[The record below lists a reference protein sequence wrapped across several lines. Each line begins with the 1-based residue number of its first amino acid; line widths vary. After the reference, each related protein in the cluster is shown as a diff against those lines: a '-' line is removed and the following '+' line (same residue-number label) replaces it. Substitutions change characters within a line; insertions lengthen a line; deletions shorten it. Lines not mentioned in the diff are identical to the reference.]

1 MGFLFGCIRAFVSLI
16 KRPKT
21 NSAAKIDRKTI
32 IYIYIVYYWQK
43 KENLKK
49 MKNIILSIIISVIS
63 QIAISSTINIDEL
76 KARKYLDDYQ
86 SNVLYGYNIVN
97 ETKKY
102 ASRYTGNGMNCTSCH
117 LESGTKKH
125 AIPLN
130 VSGMYPK
137 WRDKNGRRNGIA
149 LRIRECFVYSLDGI
163 MPPNESP
170 EVLAIAAYISHLSD
184 GEKIGEAPD
193 GRGTVV
199 LEDTGFGP
207 NPANGKAIYKNQCS
221 SCHAK
226 DGSGR
231 GEIPPLWGL
240 NSYNKGAGMHN
251 NDKLAGWVWSNMPKG
266 REETLS
272 VQEAKDVS
280 AYINIQIRP
289 SDPRESKIM
298 KIFESILSLFVLF

>member
-1 MGFLFGCIRAFVSLI
+1 MISF
-16 KRPKT
+16 KPPKT
-21 NSAAKIDRKTI
+21 HSSVKIYGKPI
-32 IYIYIVYYWQK
+32 IYIYIVYVSNKY
-43 KENLKK
+43 NPVKK

-63 QIAISSTINIDEL
+63 QIAMSNTISIDEL
-76 KARKYLDDYQ
+76 KSRKYLDDYQ
-86 SNVLYGYNIVN
+86 SNVLYGYNIVKD
-97 ETKKY
+97 TKKY
-102 ASRYTGNGMNCTSCH
+102 APRYTGNDMNCTSCH
-117 LESGTKKH
+117 LASGTKKH

-137 WRDKNGRRNGIA
+137 WRDKNGRNNGIA

-170 EVLAIAAYISHLSD
+170 EVLAVAAYISHLSD

-193 GRGTVV
+193 GRGTVI

-226 DGSGR
+226 DGSGN
-231 GEIPPLWGL
+231 GAIPPLWGL

-251 NDKLAGWVWSNMPKG
+251 NEKLAGWVWSNMPKG
-266 REETLS
+266 REKTLS
-272 VQEAKDVS
+272 VQAAKDVS

-289 SDPRESKIM
+289 SDPRESKII
-298 KIFESILSLFVLF
+298 KIFESILDLFGLF